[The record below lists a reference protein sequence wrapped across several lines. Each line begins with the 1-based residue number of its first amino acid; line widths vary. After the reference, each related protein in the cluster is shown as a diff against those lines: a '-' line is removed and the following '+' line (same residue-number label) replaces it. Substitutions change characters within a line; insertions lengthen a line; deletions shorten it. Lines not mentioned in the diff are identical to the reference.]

1 LVETTSVA
9 VAVPPEARLIVV
21 GEIDIAGPLLM
32 RGWIDT
38 ERVTVPLKPLRLVT
52 FRAELPV

>member
-1 LVETTSVA
+1 MPSVTVA
-9 VAVPPEARLIVV
+9 VTPEARLIVV
-21 GEIDIAGPLLM
+21 VERDIAGPFLIK
-32 RGWIDT
+32 GWIDI

>member
-1 LVETTSVA
+1 MVAMPSVTVA
-9 VAVPPEARLIVV
+9 VTPEARLIVV
-21 GEIDIAGPLLM
+21 VERDIAGPFLIK
-32 RGWIDT
+32 GWIDM